1 VSVDDVQ
8 DIGMSLY
15 RVRITGPD
23 HFTRYVL
30 IPKGKATLTMV
41 KVSAAA
47 LHQLMVMGV
56 PLT

>member
-1 VSVDDVQ
+1 
-8 DIGMSLY
+8 MSLY

-23 HFTRYVL
+23 RHTRYVL

-47 LHQLMVMGV
+47 LCQLMVMGV